1 MDLTSPLVTPGR
13 AVGICM
19 SNVNPHVAASTGHQ
33 RAGTAPPFDEEGFFF
48 NLSQSCRI
56 GLEINDKCGL
66 WKKIRYDEPAI
77 FSIYLCFILG
87 EGVIQPL
94 AIVRLIS
101 FN

>member
-56 GLEINDKCGL
+56 GLKINDKCGL
-66 WKKIRYDEPAI
+66 GKKIRYDE
-77 FSIYLCFILG
+77 LKILTQG
-87 EGVIQPL
+87 LETG
-94 AIVRLIS
+94 
-101 FN
+101 